1 MQAASSERVRSGPSN
16 QSAVD
21 LVLAQIRELIVA
33 GGLKVGDR
41 LPTERELC
49 ERFSSSRTTV
59 REAMRMLNAYG
70 VVDVR
75 PKVGATIIDQR
86 MNRAFDLFSFNVD
99 EISRKTFDDIQGFR
113 ELIETGSVLQIFAA
127 MQPSDLAELH
137 EINREM
143 VRAKT
148 VVEASEHD
156 LRFHTRLVS
165 VIDNKSILDIYRI
178 MTPVI
183 LRIMQRGKTRRT
195 IEGET
200 YREHDA
206 ILQAI
211 AKRDGL
217 GFQYLMRTHLRS
229 GLSTFEEE

>member
-1 MQAASSERVRSGPSN
+1 
-16 QSAVD
+16 
-21 LVLAQIRELIVA
+21 
-33 GGLKVGDR
+33 
-41 LPTERELC
+41 
-49 ERFSSSRTTV
+49 
-59 REAMRMLNAYG
+59 
-70 VVDVR
+70 
-75 PKVGATIIDQR
+75 
-86 MNRAFDLFSFNVD
+86 
-99 EISRKTFDDIQGFR
+99 
-113 ELIETGSVLQIFAA
+113 
-127 MQPSDLAELH
+127 
-137 EINREM
+137 
-143 VRAKT
+143 
-148 VVEASEHD
+148 
-156 LRFHTRLVS
+156 
-165 VIDNKSILDIYRI
+165 